1 MGTTLFDTSTV
12 IVATVAHSDGEGV
25 KVYTVIPTDDVLIT
39 SGDHIPVTGIGLFEL
54 VAKISGITLRQYGP
68 NCSNVGK
75 AGGITL
81 MVMVT

>member
-39 SGDHIPVTGIGLFEL
+39 SGDHIPVTGIGLFE
-54 VAKISGITLRQYGP
+54 
-68 NCSNVGK
+68 
-75 AGGITL
+75 
-81 MVMVT
+81 